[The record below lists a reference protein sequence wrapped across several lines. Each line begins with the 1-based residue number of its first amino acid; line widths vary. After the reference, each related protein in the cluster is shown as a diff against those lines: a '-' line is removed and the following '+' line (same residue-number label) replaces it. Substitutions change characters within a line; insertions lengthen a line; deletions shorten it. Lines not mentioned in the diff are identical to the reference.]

1 MFVLPNFLAVL
12 AFILMLTVP
21 ALTEGNVTCS
31 GTAMDWYTSQVGET
45 ACKTYE
51 RLRQICNS
59 DFEVGVMSN
68 TLPPDTCDEQI
79 SDCCCNSIA
88 YALAMLC
95 LNCQQNIGGG
105 SGYDARE
112 FLLRYGIAVACCASS
127 PTNIGFAPAAGDYQ
141 LYLQGSRTNSTCS
154 PVQNQTLSTSIQ
166 TAVCN
171 EEIKLFD
178 SLYSLFW
185 TDGSWYYMY
194 TEQSISKA
202 IASNNNNTF
211 THCAST
217 TLNGTSTSTA
227 SGSSSSASSNLSSS
241 HSSNLSGGAIGGIVV
256 GAIVGVVATALLM
269 WFCWWKRKEGGKAT
283 KPENKIEP
291 FAQGEGHNRRGGVS
305 TSSKLY
311 NDPITTQREPSNM
324 SSPPGAAGPS
334 YLSAYT
340 GYPTGLIS
348 AYGAPSPN
356 YPQSPSP
363 FDSHSPIVTGSLSSD
378 KGSRLYSSL
387 NQPMSP
393 TPTTV
398 TSMGSMS
405 ARPILSPGGHSYNHS
420 MAAFTE
426 DSEREQLSIMS
437 SIPERHT
444 DGGRIP
450 DELLD
455 GSLPPAYG
463 EQLD

>member
-1 MFVLPNFLAVL
+1 MFVLLNFLAVL

-68 TLPPDTCDEQI
+68 TFPPDTCDEQI

-105 SGYDARE
+105 SGYDA
-112 FLLRYGIAVACCASS
+112 
-127 PTNIGFAPAAGDYQ
+127 PAGDYQ
-141 LYLQGSRTNSTCS
+141 LYLQGSRINSTCS

-217 TLNGTSTSTA
+217 TLNGTSTSS
-227 SGSSSSASSNLSSS
+227 SGSSSSASSNLTSS

-269 WFCWWKRKEGGKAT
+269 WFCWWKRKEGRKAT

-291 FAQGEGHNRRGGVS
+291 FAQGEGRDRRGNYS
-305 TSSKLY
+305 TEVQAK
-311 NDPITTQREPSNM
+311 
-324 SSPPGAAGPS
+324 
-334 YLSAYT
+334 
-340 GYPTGLIS
+340 
-348 AYGAPSPN
+348 
-356 YPQSPSP
+356 
-363 FDSHSPIVTGSLSSD
+363 
-378 KGSRLYSSL
+378 SR
-387 NQPMSP
+387 
-393 TPTTV
+393 
-398 TSMGSMS
+398 
-405 ARPILSPGGHSYNHS
+405 
-420 MAAFTE
+420 
-426 DSEREQLSIMS
+426 
-437 SIPERHT
+437 
-444 DGGRIP
+444 
-450 DELLD
+450 
-455 GSLPPAYG
+455 
-463 EQLD
+463 

>member
-68 TLPPDTCDEQI
+68 TFPPDTCDEQI
-79 SDCCCNSIA
+79 RDGLLLQLDRICTGH
-88 YALAMLC
+88 ALLE
-95 LNCQQNIGGG
+95 NIGGG
-105 SGYDARE
+105 SGYDA
-112 FLLRYGIAVACCASS
+112 
-127 PTNIGFAPAAGDYQ
+127 PAGDYQ
-141 LYLQGSRTNSTCS
+141 LYLQGSRINSTCS
-154 PVQNQTLSTSIQ
+154 PVQNQTLPTSIQ

-217 TLNGTSTSTA
+217 TLNGTTTA
-227 SGSSSSASSNLSSS
+227 SGSSSPASSNLSSS
-241 HSSNLSGGAIGGIVV
+241 HSSNLNGGAIGGIVV
-256 GAIVGVVATALLM
+256 GAIVGVVVTALLM
-269 WFCWWKRKEGGKAT
+269 WFCWWKRKEGKKAT

-291 FAQGEGHNRRGGVS
+291 FAQGEGHDRRGGVS

-311 NDPITTQREPSNM
+311 HDPIATQRETSNM
-324 SSPPGAAGPS
+324 NPPPGAAGPS

-363 FDSHSPIVTGSLSSD
+363 LDSPSPIVTGSLLSE
-378 KGSRLYSSL
+378 KGSRLYSSM

-420 MAAFTE
+420 MGAFTE

-450 DELLD
+450 NELLD